1 MFYTLNSTL
10 LTEVSPTATFTS
22 SKILIANLL
31 ATVFGLATLTI
42 LIFGVFA
49 TGDLTFGSKKEDEH
63 DTDAPVLDF
72 LYSILL
78 SIFLSC
84 SSMSFVFNL
93 IFVCA
98 SVPDIVSP
106 YPNYT
111 HSPGMAFWIALAAQ
125 VCGMLNMLCSS
136 LLLANSSPQLTPL
149 AIVIVALI
157 MLTVAYFFPNWEISE
172 TLIPRH
178 SR

>member
-1 MFYTLNSTL
+1 
-10 LTEVSPTATFTS
+10 
-22 SKILIANLL
+22 
-31 ATVFGLATLTI
+31 LTI

-149 AIVIVALI
+149 AISIVVLMATEGYIFLNRGTPEPI
-157 MLTVAYFFPNWEISE
+157 T
-172 TLIPRH
+172 IPLYR
-178 SR
+178 R